1 MKHQKKF
8 KEPKDTMWGKCLS
21 TFIAIVFAVST
32 LTIIP
37 IAGAISGAST
47 GATSE
52 EMAALEAEKSTK
64 QAEDEAAAISAA
76 NDKLS
81 IDDIEDESKKDV
93 STDVVDTVLGTQDA
107 DADATDRADVEAK
120 CDCTGEVHA
129 KDCKAGL
136 TGPIEIEATEPVV
149 DETLI
154 TPAAEPEAPVWQLP
168 DGEKRI
174 ASYTYCSS
182 QKLPA
187 NVTISTGITLA
198 LGTEDGMSISGLVSD
213 AGLMTQTNEKGENFT
228 FVRAEVQNASNG
240 QAAHDDK
247 STDIKSMYGT
257 GAKATTLRYN
267 QNENTWQYKTD
278 SSDWVAISAN
288 QYVTLYYQQE
298 FSLNEGKILFNAN
311 EFGYLS
317 PSTGYTAAKSG
328 RGVAVI
334 QLYGVNGKKLSENY
348 LPVYYSSYYA
358 NKDGNSLSFAERWN
372 VERVALRG
380 VANKGGKI
388 KSGEKEDVSGLI
400 PSNFDSFDTILPEEQ
415 KNDFTIPFYD
425 SWKVTHGEEPDI
437 KKRNQ
442 DYKAGDINVYIIG
455 VQVSAELSEQD
466 LKINYLDNTPNP
478 DGTYRQIAKP
488 QGAKAKGKDGDAN
501 PVWKDFIVVDSEGKA
516 TAKENG
522 SSEVVEIP
530 VSIVDNAKETLSLKL
545 TDSTGYKSANHVRA
559 EIVGTDLNL
568 YFEPQDDF
576 VVQYVDGVDGDAFE
590 TQTYKNIL
598 YNRATPAFNGTP
610 TREGYL
616 FTGWDPKVADTVTG
630 NVTYTATWKEL
641 YTVTYTDGVESEEVF
656 ADQVFDKLLKATAT
670 PTIADPTRY
679 GYVFAGWN
687 PAVADKVSGNATYTA
702 KWYEDKIDKDN
713 PEKEGPD
720 GIPDIYQKRV
730 TFKVVNGNWNDD
742 TNANT
747 VHVLT
752 FYKDGELSTDAAA
765 TAAMPAAPA
774 VGNKPA
780 AGYFSGYRAESWHAV
795 VPTGDVTR
803 TTVLDEYTY
812 TYPAAY
818 TVTYADGANGSV
830 FTSQVAGNLLFDE
843 ATPAFKDDVN
853 SLKRAGYVFA
863 GWDKEIAPT
872 VKGNITY
879 TATWDEDVLGNDPSN
894 PGNTDYSDGIADK
907 YQTIVTFAGVG
918 GTVNGKTQF
927 DYVVTLKDAAGNN
940 AIDGTYKLT
949 EADVP
954 TTAAAAGYAGDP
966 AWTVQNPFGVEIEKP
981 GATFIANWGNGFV
994 AYYYDGVLGSAVDAN
1009 VGVDQTIVVDAAQA
1023 TTFEGHN
1030 YVLDRVDNNN
1040 SVVVAGDPGQ
1050 NVVSVYY
1057 DLDEIGNDP
1066 DPANSGNID
1075 YSDGVADKYQIVVSY
1090 AAVNGT
1096 INGIPRVVLDKFD
1109 ADGKHAVDGTA
1120 VLAANQIPGTAP
1132 NAGFGPEGTW
1142 TPNVPVTDMQLTEN
1156 TDFVITYAA
1165 TPTEPTNPEEPTP
1178 GPTPGP
1184 GPDEPNP
1191 PVNPEEPTPT
1201 PTPTP
1206 TPEPTPGPEGPIAAV
1221 VAPPVVAAVT
1231 EGVAGAVEAIG
1242 DGLNPLAAIT
1252 APEAIDD
1259 DANALVAFED
1269 IHCWTHWLMIFGA
1282 LVTIVYGLGVLYMRR
1297 RAIHDFDDFE
1307 DNASGRKYDA
1317 AAEKNPATGNAFQAM

>member
-93 STDVVDTVLGTQDA
+93 STDVVDTVLDTQGA
-107 DADATDRADVEAK
+107 DADATDKADVDAK

-154 TPAAEPEAPVWQLP
+154 SPAAESETPVWQAP
-168 DGEKRI
+168 DGEKTI
-174 ASYTYCSS
+174 ASYTYCTSK
-182 QKLPA
+182 KLP
-187 NVTISTGITLA
+187 NDVNISTVTYPQ
-198 LGTEDGMSISGLVSD
+198 LGTEEGMAVSALISSISEQHKDG
-213 AGLMTQTNEKGENFT
+213 AEYIYART
-228 FVRAEVQNASNG
+228 EVQNAKGG
-240 QAAHDDK
+240 QLDAGDK
-247 STDIKSMYGT
+247 SAYGKGT
-257 GAKATTLRYN
+257 KISALRFN
-267 QNENTWQYKTD
+267 QNEKAWQYKTESLEWTSID
-278 SSDWVAISAN
+278 SGQYITFYFSQKNLLTGSNIILNTPDWGNLQPQGVAGNSGGGCVVIQPYDVNGEKIGSYLPIYYYSPYADKAGCSFIIGDHWNVENVALKGVAN
-288 QYVTLYYQQE
+288 GNGKLLKNAKV
-298 FSLNEGKILFNAN
+298 NVEGKIPANFNDLGA
-311 EFGYLS
+311 
-317 PSTGYTAAKSG
+317 P
-328 RGVAVI
+328 
-334 QLYGVNGKKLSENY
+334 
-348 LPVYYSSYYA
+348 
-358 NKDGNSLSFAERWN
+358 
-372 VERVALRG
+372 
-380 VANKGGKI
+380 
-388 KSGEKEDVSGLI
+388 
-400 PSNFDSFDTILPEEQ
+400 LPEDQ
-415 KNDFTIPFYD
+415 KNDFIIPFKS
-425 SWKVTHGEEPDI
+425 SWEKKHGVGATDVAY
-437 KKRNQ
+437 KK
-442 DYKAGDINVYIIG
+442 GDINVYIVG
-455 VQVSAELSEQD
+455 VQVSAEPSEQS
-466 LKINYLDNTPNP
+466 LTVRYLDSESGQEIAASQSVVAKKA
-478 DGTYRQIAKP
+478 DGTDK
-488 QGAKAKGKDGDAN
+488 
-501 PVWKDFIVVDSEGKA
+501 PVWTEYVELRDGKA
-516 TAKENG
+516 YAKNDGSNESVVIPTDLNNGTAT
-522 SSEVVEIP
+522 
-530 VSIVDNAKETLSLKL
+530 VSLMLADA
-545 TDSTGYKSANHVRA
+545 TGYKSANHVRA
-559 EIVGTDLNL
+559 EQNGNVLNL
-568 YFEPQDDF
+568 YFEPQGGF
-576 VVQYVDGVDGDAFE
+576 MVQYVDGVNGDAFT
-590 TQTYKNIL
+590 TQIYGNIL
-598 YNRATPAFNGTP
+598 YNRDTPAFNGTP
-610 TREGYL
+610 TREGYA
-616 FTGWDPKVADTVTG
+616 FTGWTPKFAPKVTAT
-630 NVTYTATWKEL
+630 VTYTAIWEEL
-641 YTVTYTDGVESEEVF
+641 YTVKYDLAGGTSTSTQLVF
-656 ADQVFDKLLKATAT
+656 PDLRAGTAT

-949 EADVP
+949 EADVS

>member
-93 STDVVDTVLGTQDA
+93 STDVVDTVLDTQGA
-107 DADATDRADVEAK
+107 DADATDKADVDAK

-168 DGEKRI
+168 DGEKTI
-174 ASYTYCSS
+174 TAYSWCTNTSLGSVAFSTEVQKALGSEEGMNPKLLASPSYTSDGAIYTFHHAEALVDPQTVDSADNKYGKTPSVESVRFNQLQTRWEYKTAEGGWSDMSDKTLTFYYHYNQNLDSGASDVVLNSKDWPYTETEWLQNWRYTLKDGKWQKEELPTWMNNPACAIYQLYDSNGAKLDYQLRTYYYSPNVDRLNNSLSIANYWEIGEVHIMPLDGNPVRGQAFSYTAPDNFSQVNGVVADDPNNFTIPWESAWGKKRNVCLVAVKVKALPSEQALAVKYINNRTGAVLDTVNITAKKPNGTSS
-182 QKLPA
+182 PVWGDY
-187 NVTISTGITLA
+187 VTIAGNKVSANEGYAIDNGVKVDTNIADKPATISFA
-198 LGTEDGMSISGLVSD
+198 LDRDGY
-213 AGLMTQTNEKGENFT
+213 NPEH
-228 FVRAEVQNASNG
+228 VRAEVVKG
-240 QAAHDDK
+240 D
-247 STDIKSMYGT
+247 G
-257 GAKATTLRYN
+257 
-267 QNENTWQYKTD
+267 
-278 SSDWVAISAN
+278 V
-288 QYVTLYYQQE
+288 
-298 FSLNEGKILFNAN
+298 
-311 EFGYLS
+311 
-317 PSTGYTAAKSG
+317 TAA
-328 RGVAVI
+328 
-334 QLYGVNGKKLSENY
+334 
-348 LPVYYSSYYA
+348 
-358 NKDGNSLSFAERWN
+358 
-372 VERVALRG
+372 
-380 VANKGGKI
+380 
-388 KSGEKEDVSGLI
+388 
-400 PSNFDSFDTILPEEQ
+400 
-415 KNDFTIPFYD
+415 
-425 SWKVTHGEEPDI
+425 
-437 KKRNQ
+437 
-442 DYKAGDINVYIIG
+442 
-455 VQVSAELSEQD
+455 
-466 LKINYLDNTPNP
+466 
-478 DGTYRQIAKP
+478 
-488 QGAKAKGKDGDAN
+488 
-501 PVWKDFIVVDSEGKA
+501 
-516 TAKENG
+516 
-522 SSEVVEIP
+522 EV
-530 VSIVDNAKETLSLKL
+530 
-545 TDSTGYKSANHVRA
+545 
-559 EIVGTDLNL
+559 LNL
-568 YFEPQDDF
+568 YYDPLSYT
-576 VVQYVDGVDGDAFE
+576 VTYTDGVSDEELFADKVITA
-590 TQTYKNIL
+590 YCDDP
-598 YNRATPAFNGTP
+598 TPDFGGTP

-616 FTGWDPKVADTVTG
+616 FTGWDPEVADTVTG
-630 NVTYTATWKEL
+630 NATYTAQWAEL

-656 ADQVFDKLLKATAT
+656 ADQVFDKLLKDTAT

-803 TTVLDEYTY
+803 STVLDEYTY

-940 AIDGTYKLT
+940 AIDGTHKLT

-966 AWTVQNPFGVEIEKP
+966 VWTAQDPLGVEIEKP